1 MELKYIVYITI
12 NKCNGKFYF
21 GVHKTNPEV
30 FDGYIGDGIFA
41 QKDASRNYPF
51 HNAVRKYGYNNF
63 KRTTIAVFPDTEY
76 GADAAYKLESEL
88 VNPVLLRSKEC
99 YNLSEGG
106 RGCRVKGFKRV
117 YKFALDGEFLT
128 SFDCI
133 SNAAK
138 SIDVC
143 TDLYTAIKAIRNN
156 CLGSTK
162 SAYGYF

>member
-30 FDGYIGDGIFA
+30 FDGYIGDGIYC

-51 HNAVRKYGYNNF
+51 HNAVKKYGYNNF
-63 KRTTIAVFPDTEY
+63 KRTTIAVFPDTED
-76 GADAAYKLESEL
+76 GMEAAYKMETEI

-106 RGCRVKGFKRV
+106 RGGRVKGFKRV
-117 YKFALDGEFLT
+117 YKYSLDGEFLR

-138 SIDVC
+138 SLDVC
-143 TDLYTAIKAIRNN
+143 TDLYTAIKSIRNN
-156 CLGSTK
+156 CLGTTK